1 MAEVKTSRKKLSGS
15 EKPRKLKKRKGKLMA
30 VGDEEKPKQNRYGAL
45 ISKIFSDGYKSGVLA
60 FEFERGA
67 LEAGAEALGIKLP
80 KNLGD
85 VIYSMRFRTALP
97 DDVLATQPDGKEW
110 IIEGAGRS
118 TYRFKLVTK
127 NRITPRADLVRT
139 SIPDATPELI
149 RAYALD
155 DEQALLAIVRY
166 NRLIDTFLGLT
177 TYSLQNH
184 LRTTV
189 KGIGQIE
196 IDELYIGLDK
206 RGCHYV
212 IPVQAKG
219 GKDQIG
225 IVQTAQDIRFVEQ
238 RFPGIRCRAIAAQF
252 MEEQVVALFE
262 LELDGDVIRVAEE
275 RHYKLV
281 PGSELDQKAIRSY
294 RDG

>member
-1 MAEVKTSRKKLSGS
+1 V
-15 EKPRKLKKRKGKLMA
+15 
-30 VGDEEKPKQNRYGAL
+30 
-45 ISKIFSDGYKSGVLA
+45 
-60 FEFERGA
+60 
-67 LEAGAEALGIKLP
+67 
-80 KNLGD
+80 
-85 VIYSMRFRTALP
+85 
-97 DDVLATQPDGKEW
+97 
-110 IIEGAGRS
+110 
-118 TYRFKLVTK
+118 
-127 NRITPRADLVRT
+127 PRADMVRV
-139 SIPDATPELI
+139 SIPDATPEII

-196 IDELYIGLDK
+196 IDELYVGIDK

-225 IVQTAQDIRFVEQ
+225 IVQTTQDIRFVEQ
-238 RFPGIRCRAIAAQF
+238 KFQGLRCRAIATQF
-252 MEEQVVALFE
+252 MDDQVVAMFE
-262 LELDGDVIRVAEE
+262 LALQDDEVKVVEE
-275 RHYKLV
+275 RHYRLV
-281 PGSELDQKAIRSY
+281 PAKDLILKDISDYQ
-294 RDG
+294 

>member
-1 MAEVKTSRKKLSGS
+1 MAKNNT
-15 EKPRKLKKRKGKLMA
+15 A
-30 VGDEEKPKQNRYGAL
+30 AYDL
-45 ISKIFSDGYKSGVLA
+45 IIDKIFFEHFQKGEA
-60 FEFERGA
+60 EFEFIRKEIV
-67 LEAGAEALGIKLP
+67 EAKDILAPTLDLNP
-80 KNLGD
+80 GD
-85 VIYSMRFRTALP
+85 VPYSFRYRRDLP
-97 DDVLATQPDGKEW
+97 QRIRDTQPEGLEW
-110 IIEGAGRS
+110 IIEGAGRAK
-118 TYRFKLVTK
+118 YRFKLVK
-127 NRITPRADLVRT
+127 INRITPNANLLAI
-139 SIPDATPELI
+139 SIPNATPELI
-149 RAYALD
+149 RSYALD

-225 IVQTAQDIRFVEQ
+225 IVQTTQDIRFVEQ
-238 RFPGIRCRAIAAQF
+238 RFPGMMCRAISAQF
-252 MEEQVVALFE
+252 MTDNVVALFE
-262 LELDGDVIRVAEE
+262 LTLQEGEVKVVEE
-275 RHYKLV
+275 RHYRLV
-281 PGSELDQKAIRSY
+281 PASQIDHAAIRAY
-294 RDG
+294 RD

>member
-1 MAEVKTSRKKLSGS
+1 MARSDGS
-15 EKPRKLKKRKGKLMA
+15 S
-30 VGDEEKPKQNRYGAL
+30 NRYKAI
-45 ISKIFSDGYKSGVLA
+45 ISAIFFDHWKKNSKE
-60 FEFERGA
+60 FEFAR
-67 LEAGAEALGIKLP
+67 AEIKEQARQLRIELP
-80 KNLGD
+80 DNLGD
-85 VIYSMRFRTALP
+85 VPYSFRYRVPLP
-97 DDVLATQPDGKEW
+97 DEIINTQPKGMEW

-118 TYRFKLVTK
+118 RYRFRLVQAT
-127 NRITPRADLVRT
+127 RIRPRADLLQIA
-139 SIPDATPELI
+139 IPDSTPEII

-219 GKDQIG
+219 GSDQIG
-225 IVQTAQDIRFVEQ
+225 VVQTTQDIRFAEEK
-238 RFPGIRCRAIAAQF
+238 FPGLECRAIAAQF
-252 MEEQVVALFE
+252 MDGQAVALFE
-262 LELDGDVIRVAEE
+262 LALVVDEIKVVDEK
-275 RHYKLV
+275 HYKLV
-281 PGSELDQKAIRSY
+281 PARELDANAIRDY
-294 RDG
+294 RVR

>member
-1 MAEVKTSRKKLSGS
+1 MA
-15 EKPRKLKKRKGKLMA
+15 
-30 VGDEEKPKQNRYGAL
+30 KQNRYSAV
-45 ISKIFSDGYKSGVLA
+45 IEKIFLERHTPDSVLLP
-60 FEFERGA
+60 FTRED
-67 LEAGAEALGIKLP
+67 LEATSAELGLRLP

-85 VIYSMRFRTALP
+85 ILYSFRFRNKLP
-97 DDVLATQPDGKEW
+97 QTILDTQPPGLEW
-110 IIEGAGRS
+110 VIQLAGRAN
-118 TYRFKLVTK
+118 YQFRLVK
-127 NRITPRADLVRT
+127 YNRVVPRENLAHIA
-139 SIPDATPELI
+139 IPDATPEII

-196 IDELYIGLDK
+196 VDELYVGLD
-206 RGCHYV
+206 RHGCHYI

-225 IVQTAQDIRFVEQ
+225 IVQVEQDIRFAETK
-238 RFPGIRCRAIAAQF
+238 FPDMRCRAIATQF
-252 MEEQVVALFE
+252 MADNVIALFE
-262 LELDGDVIRVAEE
+262 LMVQDDEIRVVEE

-281 PGSELDQKAIRSY
+281 PVSELDQSAIRSY
-294 RDG
+294 RV

>member
-1 MAEVKTSRKKLSGS
+1 MAKSL
-15 EKPRKLKKRKGKLMA
+15 
-30 VGDEEKPKQNRYGAL
+30 NRYGAL
-45 ISKIFSDGYKSGVLA
+45 IEKIFFDQFSDGATELEFRRTDIENAAEVL
-60 FEFERGA
+60 E
-67 LEAGAEALGIKLP
+67 ITVP

-85 VIYSMRFRTALP
+85 VLYSFRFRTVLP
-97 DDVLATQPDGKEW
+97 ERIVETQPKGMEW
-110 IIEGAGRS
+110 AIELAGRAV
-118 TYRFKLVTK
+118 YKFRLVKINRVLPREDLVT
-127 NRITPRADLVRT
+127 ID
-139 SIPDATPELI
+139 IPDATPEII

-219 GKDQIG
+219 GKDRIG
-225 IVQTAQDIRFVEQ
+225 IVQATQDIRFVEEK
-238 RFPGIRCRAIAAQF
+238 FPDMRCRALAAQF
-252 MEEQVVALFE
+252 MNTRIVALFE
-262 LELDGDVIRVAEE
+262 LALQNDEIKVVEE
-275 RHYKLV
+275 RHYRLV
-281 PGSELDQKAIRSY
+281 PAKKLNEDTIRDY
-294 RDG
+294 RE

>member
-1 MAEVKTSRKKLSGS
+1 MPEPV
-15 EKPRKLKKRKGKLMA
+15 
-30 VGDEEKPKQNRYGAL
+30 NRYGTL
-45 ISKIFSDGYKSGVLA
+45 IEKIFSDRYIDGSTELEFARTDIESAAEELA
-60 FEFERGA
+60 
-67 LEAGAEALGIKLP
+67 IKLP

-85 VIYSMRFRTALP
+85 ILYSFRFRTALP
-97 DDVLATQPDGKEW
+97 DSIIATQPPGMEW
-110 IIEGAGRS
+110 VIELAGRAV
-118 TYRFKLVTK
+118 YKFRLVK
-127 NRITPRADLVRT
+127 INRVLPREDLARID
-139 SIPDATPELI
+139 IPDATPELI

-189 KGIGQIE
+189 KGVGQIE

-225 IVQTAQDIRFVEQ
+225 IVQTSQDIRFVEEK
-238 RFPGIRCRAIAAQF
+238 FPGMRCRAVAAQF
-252 MEEQVVALFE
+252 MDDNIVALFE
-262 LELDGDVIRVAEE
+262 LTLQDDEIKVVEE

-281 PGSELDQKAIRSY
+281 PAKKLNQSSIRDY
-294 RDG
+294 RD